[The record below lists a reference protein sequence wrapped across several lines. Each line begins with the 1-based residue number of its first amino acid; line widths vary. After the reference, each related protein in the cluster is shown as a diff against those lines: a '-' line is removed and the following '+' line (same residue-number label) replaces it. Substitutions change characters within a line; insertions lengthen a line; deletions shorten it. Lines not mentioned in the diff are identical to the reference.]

1 MNAERKHDG
10 QVNLRAVLGL
20 GTLPATADA
29 VMLHAANQI
38 NAMRQIRD
46 QREKDMAEMRDV
58 LEFMVEEFEECHRN
72 NQESD
77 YHEQADNGGDSM
89 EIHQKEEPGCTY
101 CEAIRNARAAIA
113 KAKGAI

>member
-29 VMLHAANQI
+29 IMLHAANQI

-46 QREKDMAEMRDV
+46 QRERDVAEMRDV
-58 LEFMVEEFEECHRN
+58 LE
-72 NQESD
+72 D
-77 YHEQADNGGDSM
+77 
-89 EIHQKEEPGCTY
+89 IEPTLLKCMGY
-101 CEAIRNARAAIA
+101 DRYLNIRIGRMLGQVRAIIE
-113 KAKGAI
+113 KTKGE

>member
-29 VMLHAANQI
+29 IMLHAANQI

-46 QREKDMAEMRDV
+46 QRERDMAEMRDV
-58 LEFMVEEFEECHRN
+58 LAFMVVEFEECHRN
-72 NQESD
+72 NQEIEH
-77 YHEQADNGGDSM
+77 HEESGDAM
-89 EIHQKEEPGCTY
+89 NLHRAEEPDCTY
-101 CEAIRNARAAIA
+101 CEAIKKAHAIVA
-113 KAKGAI
+113 KTKGA

>member
-46 QREKDMAEMRDV
+46 QRERDVAEMRDA
-58 LEFMVEEFEECHRN
+58 LKEMVQDSEC
-72 NQESD
+72 
-77 YHEQADNGGDSM
+77 YCITGTG
-89 EIHQKEEPGCTY
+89 EPNKGPCGY
-101 CEAIRNARAAIA
+101 CKARAIIE
-113 KAKGAI
+113 KTKGE